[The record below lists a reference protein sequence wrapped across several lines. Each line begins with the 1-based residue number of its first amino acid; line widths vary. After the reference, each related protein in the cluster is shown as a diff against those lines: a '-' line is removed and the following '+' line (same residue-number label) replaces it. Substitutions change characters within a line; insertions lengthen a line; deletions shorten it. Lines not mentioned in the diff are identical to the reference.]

1 MQFIRKECLP
11 VKRKSL
17 FPALLMALCLVLLL
31 SACGL
36 KKSADKTAAV
46 VVNMQ
51 DLEGVYTESVG
62 HRGVMQLSA
71 RDAENVNIVV
81 NWPGSLTE
89 NAHWEMSGTYDA
101 KKQAIVY
108 SDATLIEETVA
119 ADGTSSDQV
128 VSTNGTGSIAVSG
141 NNLVWTDDNAY
152 IGSDPATF
160 VWSMSLS
167 DYLQAQAA
175 ATPAPTVAPTPV
187 PTETPAPTPT
197 PVPTPVP
204 TPEPSLIP
212 GAPIVYKQPTDETVK
227 EGGSCWFVT
236 RQEKANLARWRFLS
250 PDGQTDLQYDEIGD
264 RFPGL
269 QVLQGQYDSM
279 KLVNIPYE
287 LNGWRFYCRFTNKIG
302 STDSAPAMVTV
313 TKADAPAQTG
323 AANAKGSPV
332 VLKSPTDETV
342 KVGGSCWFV
351 AKENGAVL
359 ARWHFVS
366 PDGQTDLQHDEAIKQ
381 FPGLRVKNGD
391 YSGMQLINIPAELD
405 GWKFY
410 CRYSNKA
417 GYTDS
422 EMATLTVT
430 KD

>member
-1 MQFIRKECLP
+1 M
-11 VKRKSL
+11 KRKSL
-17 FPALLMALCLVLLL
+17 FSVLVMALCLVLLL

-36 KKSADKTAAV
+36 KKSAEKSTPV
-46 VVNMQ
+46 TVNLK
-51 DLEGVYTESVG
+51 DLEGVYSEETA
-62 HRGVMQLSA
+62 HRGVLQFSA
-71 RDAENVNIVV
+71 RDAENANIVI

-89 NAHWEMSGTYDA
+89 NARWAMSGTYDA
-101 KKQAIVY
+101 EKQAIVY
-108 SDATLIEETVA
+108 SDAVLIEQTTDASGVVT
-119 ADGTSSDQV
+119 DQQISS
-128 VSTNGTGSIAVSG
+128 NGTGTIVVSG

-152 IGSDPATF
+152 IGSDPVTF
-160 VWSMSLS
+160 VWSMSMA
-167 DYLQAQAA
+167 DYLTAQSA
-175 ATPAPTVAPTPV
+175 ATPAVVATPAPSVEPTP
-187 PTETPAPTPT
+187 EPTPT
-197 PVPTPVP
+197 PTPSAAPVA

-227 EGGSCWFVT
+227 EGGACSFAT
-236 RQEKANLARWRFLS
+236 KQEKAATARWHFLS
-250 PDGQTDLQYDEIGD
+250 PDAQTDLQYDEIGD

-269 QVLQGQYDSM
+269 IVKQGEYSIL
-279 KLVNIPYE
+279 KLSNIPYE
-287 LNGWRFYCRFTNKIG
+287 LNGWRFYCRFTNAIG

-313 TKADAPAQTG
+313 EKAGTAATTTTQG
-323 AANAKGSPV
+323 GANAKGAPV

-366 PDGQTDLQHDEAIKQ
+366 PDGQTDLQYDEAVKQ
-381 FPGLRVKNGD
+381 FPGLRVKNGE

-410 CRYSNKA
+410 CHYTNKA
-417 GYTDS
+417 GYADS
-422 EMATLTVT
+422 EMATVTVT

>member
-1 MQFIRKECLP
+1 M
-11 VKRKSL
+11 KRKSL
-17 FPALLMALCLVLLL
+17 FYALVMILCMVLLL
-31 SACGL
+31 SACSL
-36 KKSADKTAAV
+36 KKSADKNAAAA
-46 VVNMQ
+46 VNMQ
-51 DLEGVYTESVG
+51 DVEGVYSESTG

-71 RDAENVNIVV
+71 RDAENVNIVID
-81 NWPGSLTE
+81 WPGSLTE
-89 NAHWEMSGTYDA
+89 NAHWEMTGTYDA
-101 KKQAIVY
+101 AKQAIVY
-108 SDATLIEETVA
+108 SDATLIEETTA
-119 ADGTSSDQV
+119 ADGTTSDKV
-128 VSTNGTGSIAVSG
+128 VSSNGTGTIALNG
-141 NNLVWTDDNAY
+141 NSLIWTDDNAY
-152 IGSDPATF
+152 IGSDPVTF
-160 VWSMSLS
+160 DWSMSLS

-175 ATPAPTVAPTPV
+175 ATPTPMPV
-187 PTETPAPTPT
+187 ETPAPSPAATPEPTPT
-197 PVPTPVP
+197 PSPTPVP

-250 PDGQTDLQYDEIGD
+250 PDGKTDLQYDEIGD
-264 RFPGL
+264 MFPGL

-313 TKADAPAQTG
+313 EKADAATG
-323 AANAKGSPV
+323 NNAGATAKGTPV
-332 VLKSPTDETV
+332 VLKNPTDETV

-366 PDGQTDLQHDEAIKQ
+366 PDGQTDLQHDEAVKQ

-417 GYTDS
+417 GITDS